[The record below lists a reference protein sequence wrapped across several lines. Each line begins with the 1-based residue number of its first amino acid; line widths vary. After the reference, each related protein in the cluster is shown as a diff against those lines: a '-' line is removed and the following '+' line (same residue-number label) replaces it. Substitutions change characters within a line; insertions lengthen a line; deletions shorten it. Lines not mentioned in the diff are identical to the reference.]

1 MEAGKFV
8 PKQTEKN
15 EELIKTD
22 RNKIKTDQN
31 TIRTDQSFAI
41 KESGYNDVSLNIFND
56 DGIKL
61 DTLKLNDDIKER
73 EDNLIIRSGN
83 QRLDTVRPTYQ
94 FHTLSPKASLTRRYL
109 LETKKKNE
117 FQGGDPD
124 RDSLALMVST
134 YMDEEERKKTAKET
148 KAKLRQFWDYKE
160 ILAKDIMLSR
170 TEKAKALYNYA
181 KTFKSDVEIY
191 RTMYRNGL
199 TKGKR
204 ERNIDLYLDR
214 YNTLIK
220 HFEDESENMAELDF
234 LGPDEVFA
242 SESMLG
248 TEEAMNR
255 IMANARKKAIRL
267 DKHSGKKAAPEE
279 IEMQPDYDLKKY
291 DSTLSGKQYEG
302 LSRTDDWLMGLGI
315 HSPKRLPFINRI
327 FALSARE
334 RLLVYRLVEKGHLA
348 NADIVDIAMSQ
359 TDYVPDVKT
368 ISFKM
373 YRVPFRLWEKAG
385 KDGMMR
391 HHWDML
397 EAALSIV
404 TRPEVS
410 HAISGFAESSQ
421 KATRAGKKSKST
433 DIKSEIDAIKDK
445 KVKGLV
451 INVLDTA
458 MERDRLVDDAIIAL
472 EEAVK
477 AREKSDSAWVKKKE
491 RKEAADFAMKEAAI
505 KINELFEYDRGLNEK
520 QKQLQFE
527 TGYTAETKG
536 DVVGEVI
543 GDSLYGTNQVL
554 GVVSKVSLIPNL
566 DGLKTDIV
574 TAWLNAQAQGQVAS
588 YGGMQL
594 DNLLTDVNKVAGG
607 AAIAKGAL
615 GLLTSLKGFSK
626 IRKAMQNDN
635 LSGWDKA
642 YMAGQ
647 YSYGVLASG
656 ASIYIGVTNMAY
668 ASTAAKALL
677 NKKPE
682 LMTAVKTNLTIA
694 GAAVSAGGLLV
705 NAADYAIQ
713 GKHLYHRHKAN
724 QKIKDLK
731 TRGAIRGDDET
742 YMDGITKLD
751 TRNKTK
757 QFVNTTF
764 SAVTNAGNLAS
775 LFAGPAVA
783 LVWSGLAV
791 GVSLVNKLTDYLLSE
806 RSKAKT
812 AEEFLNLNDLSDILD
827 GVDLKVT
834 EKLRNDKKKMK
845 EFKKT
850 LMNHMAAELGF
861 TTFRTFF
868 KHITGKYGEFLF
880 RKLFYNENDELITE
894 GMSEYAE
901 VSQACAQLVKGM
913 GLRVRY
919 PKSRSADDVK
929 KIRPA
934 AQAIAAKLGG

>member
-1 MEAGKFV
+1 MESGKFV
-8 PKQTEKN
+8 QKHTEKN
-15 EELIKTD
+15 DELIKTEQNTIKTGQSFEIKEHVYKD
-22 RNKIKTDQN
+22 SHINILSDNDIKTD
-31 TIRTDQSFAI
+31 
-41 KESGYNDVSLNIFND
+41 
-56 DGIKL
+56 
-61 DTLKLNDDIKER
+61 TLKFFGENRER
-73 EDNLIIRSGN
+73 EDNPVIQSDN
-83 QRLDTVRPTYQ
+83 KRLDDIRVTYQ

-117 FQGGDPD
+117 IQGGDPE
-124 RDSLALMVST
+124 RDSLDLMVST

-148 KAKLRQFWDYKE
+148 KSKLKRFWEYKD
-160 ILAKDIMLSR
+160 ILAKDPLLSR
-170 TEKAKALYNYA
+170 TEKATALYNYA

-191 RTMYRNGL
+191 RSIYRNNL

-214 YNTLIK
+214 YNTLIR
-220 HFEDESENMAELDF
+220 HFEDGSENLAELDF
-234 LGPDEVFA
+234 LGPEEVFA
-242 SESMLG
+242 GESMLG
-248 TEEAMNR
+248 TEEDMNR
-255 IMANARKKAIRL
+255 ILANAKKKAIRL
-267 DKHSGKKAAPEE
+267 EKHSEKKAAPEE

-327 FALSARE
+327 LALSARE

-348 NADIVDIAMSQ
+348 KADIVDIAMSQ
-359 TDYVPDVKT
+359 TDYVPDVSK

-404 TRPEVS
+404 SRPEVS

-421 KATRAGKKSKST
+421 KETKSGKKSKSN
-433 DIKSEIDAIKDK
+433 DLRSEIDEIKDDK
-445 KVKGLV
+445 MKGLL
-451 INVLDTA
+451 INVYDTA
-458 MERDRLVDDAIIAL
+458 MERDRLVEDAISAL

-477 AREKSDSAWVKKKE
+477 AREKSDNAWIRKSKKE
-491 RKEAADFAMKEAAI
+491 KAADRAMRAAAE
-505 KINELFEYDRGLNEK
+505 KVNTLFEYDRGLNEK
-520 QKQLQFE
+520 QKQLRFE
-527 TGYTAETKG
+527 TGYTGESAG
-536 DVVGEVI
+536 DVVKEVA
-543 GDSLYGTNQVL
+543 GDSLYGASQAL
-554 GVVSKVSLIPNL
+554 GVVSKISMIPNL

-574 TAWLNAQAQGQVAS
+574 TAWLTAQAQGQVAS
-588 YGGMQL
+588 YAGMRM

-607 AAIAKGAL
+607 AAAVKGAI
-615 GLLTSLKGFSK
+615 GLLTSLKGFSN
-626 IRKAMQNDN
+626 IRKAMKNGN
-635 LSGWDKA
+635 LSGFDRA

-647 YSYGVLASG
+647 YFYGLSASA
-656 ASIYIGVTNMAY
+656 ASIGIGVTNMAY
-668 ASTAAKALL
+668 ASTAAQALL

-682 LMTAVKTNLTIA
+682 LMAGVKSNLTIA

-705 NAADYAIQ
+705 NVADYALQ
-713 GKHLYHRHKAN
+713 AKHYYHRHKAN
-724 QKIKDLK
+724 QQIEDLK

-742 YMDGITKLD
+742 YMDGITRLD
-751 TRNKTK
+751 TRNKRK
-757 QFVNTTF
+757 QAVNTTF
-764 SAVTNAGNLAS
+764 SAATNAGNLAA
-775 LFAGPAVA
+775 LFAGPAAA

-791 GVSLVNKLTDYLLSE
+791 GVSLANKLTDYLLSE

-812 AEEFLNLNDLSDILD
+812 AEEFLNLNDLTDILE
-827 GVDLKVT
+827 GVDLKVK
-834 EKLRNDKKKMK
+834 EKLKNDTKKMK

-880 RKLFYNENDELITE
+880 RKLFYNDNDELITE
-894 GMSEYAE
+894 SMSETSA

-919 PKSRSADDVK
+919 PKSDSAADVK